1 MEVKHETKMEF
12 KKKTEMGGA
21 KDIVQENSYFIRE
34 EMGKEASHIR
44 AASKRRIQGVR
55 LRGPALRMLLL
66 KIKGCLELLG
76 LHSCSHP
83 ASRLPSMHT
92 GLPDQAL

>member
-1 MEVKHETKMEF
+1 MES
-12 KKKTEMGGA
+12 KKKAEMGGA
-21 KDIVQENSYFIRE
+21 KDVVQKKPSYFLRE
-34 EMGKEASHIR
+34 EMGKKRSHIR

-55 LRGPALRMLLL
+55 SKDPALRMLLL
-66 KIKGCLELLG
+66 KIKVCLELLG

-92 GLPDQAL
+92 GLPGQAL